1 MPSLFHVGAYTIYF
15 WSNENNEP
23 IRVHVSKGVPT
34 NNATKLWLTK
44 DGGCFLASNV
54 GHIPQKDL
62 NKIED
67 IIAAEFL
74 IICAKWKT
82 FFNTDTIRFYC

>member
-1 MPSLFHVGAYTIYF
+1 MAYKRRRLY
-15 WSNENNEP
+15 P
-23 IRVHVSKGVPT
+23 
-34 NNATKLWLTK
+34 
-44 DGGCFLASNV
+44 CFKCC
-54 GHIPQKDL
+54 HIPQKDL

-67 IIAAEFL
+67 IIAAEFF